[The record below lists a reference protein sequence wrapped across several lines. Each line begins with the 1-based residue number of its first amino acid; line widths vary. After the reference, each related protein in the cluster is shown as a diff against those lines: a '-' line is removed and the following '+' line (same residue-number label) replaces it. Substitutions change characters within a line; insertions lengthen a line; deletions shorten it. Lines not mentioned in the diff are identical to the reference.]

1 MARGTVN
8 GEPVVSQAATDDFR
22 EGYSR
27 TFGDKPV
34 QRGRWVWDEAQQ
46 KLVKAEDYVPPERA
60 VDAPILVDRFYE
72 GAKATDGTDIGS
84 RRKHRAYMK
93 AHGLTTMDDFGPGY
107 FQRLKREKEAAAK
120 KERREVI
127 ARRMYEIDKP

>member
-1 MARGTVN
+1 MARGMAN
-8 GEPVVSQAATDDFR
+8 GEPINSQAATEEFR

-27 TFGDKPV
+27 TFGDRKP
-34 QRGRWVWDEAQQ
+34 QRGKWVATPSGLVPTDE
-46 KLVKAEDYVPPERA
+46 YVPPERA

-72 GAKATDGTDIGS
+72 GTKATDGTDIGS

-107 FQRLKREKEAAAK
+107 FQRLKREKEAATA